1 MIDRHPSV
9 IARCQSADDVVAV
22 VTTARGEGL
31 DFTVRAGGHGV
42 LGTAVADDA
51 LCIDLRGMKRIDVD
65 PDARTARVEAGVL
78 WGELDAATQAHG
90 LAVTGG
96 RVSTTGVAGLTLGI
110 GSGWIERSF
119 GFTCDSL
126 LSAEVV
132 TADGRQVIASE
143 RENPGLFWG
152 LRGGGG
158 NFGIVTAFHFRL
170 HPVGPT
176 VSGGMLIYPA
186 AKAGEVVR
194 FYREFMATAP
204 DGLGGGL
211 AFVTAPAAEFVPPS
225 LRGRPVVGI
234 VCCYVGPIDE
244 ADEVLAPL
252 RGFGPPAADLVEPMP
267 YVAVQQLFDDANERG
282 FHSYWSADFLAE
294 LPDEAIDT
302 LVRYAADPVSPLSQ
316 IILVPWG
323 GAVARVADTATALGD
338 RGAPWNIH
346 YLSMWADPV
355 DSERNVRYTRAVS
368 AAMKPWATGRVYLN
382 YIGDEGHG
390 RIAAAYGT
398 EKYARLAAL
407 KKTWDPTNVFRHNQ
421 NIPPAD
427 K

>member
-1 MIDRHPSV
+1 MRWQGSAGPFYTPVIPASTTRGRVLNAMIDRHPSV

-22 VTTARGEGL
+22 VTMARREGL

-42 LGTAVADDA
+42 LGAAVADDA
-51 LCIDLRGMKRIDVD
+51 LCIDLRDMKGIDVD
-65 PDARTARVEAGVL
+65 PDVRTARVEAGVL
-78 WGELDAATQAHG
+78 WGEFDAATQAHG

-132 TADGRQVIASE
+132 TADGRKVIASE

-176 VSGGMLIYPA
+176 VCGGMLIYPA

-204 DGLGGGL
+204 DELGGGL

-282 FHSYWSADFLAE
+282 FHNYWSADFLAE

-302 LVRYAADPVSPLSQ
+302 WSEYAADPVSPLSQ

-338 RGAPWNIH
+338 RAAPWNIH

-355 DSERNVRYTRAVS
+355 DSERNVGTRVQS
-368 AAMKPWATGRVYLN
+368 R
-382 YIGDEGHG
+382 
-390 RIAAAYGT
+390 R
-398 EKYARLAAL
+398 R
-407 KKTWDPTNVFRHNQ
+407 
-421 NIPPAD
+421 
-427 K
+427 